1 MKAEIKFFFS
11 GAKKSKIFIFFRGA
25 VSISS
30 LTHMPERKEWVVA
43 AWGEGQVYFYSLVAF
58 KRPEASFYIKPK

>member
-11 GAKKSKIFIFFRGA
+11 SAKKSKIFIFFRGA

-30 LTHMPERKEWVVA
+30 LTDMPERKEWDAA
-43 AWGEGQVYFYSLVAF
+43 AWG
-58 KRPEASFYIKPK
+58 